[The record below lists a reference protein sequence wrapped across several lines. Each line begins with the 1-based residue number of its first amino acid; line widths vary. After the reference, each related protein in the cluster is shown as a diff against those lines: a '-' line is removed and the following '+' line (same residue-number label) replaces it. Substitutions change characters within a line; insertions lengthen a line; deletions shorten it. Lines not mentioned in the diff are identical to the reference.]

1 MANYSDMKSVLYKYY
16 VKNHH
21 KGRTFIFDLFTELG
35 APKRSLNRWL
45 TLLENNQTLSRK
57 SGSGKLKK

>member
-1 MANYSDMKSVLYKYY
+1 MVNYSDMKSVLYKYY

-21 KGRTFIFDLFTELG
+21 KGRKFIFDLFTELD

-45 TLLENNQTLSRK
+45 TLFYK
-57 SGSGKLKK
+57 